1 VNQPAQIREIDAA
14 LAAHLA
20 DAGEVLRLDVREDDE
35 WTSGHAPQ
43 ARHTA
48 LGTLD
53 PETVPRD
60 RPVIALCRSGNRS
73 GKAAQALA
81 AADHDVRNLTGG
93 MRAWVSAGL
102 PVVGPDGKP
111 GEVT

>member
-1 VNQPAQIREIDAA
+1 MTEPTQIPEIDATE
-14 LAAHLA
+14 AAHLA
-20 DAGEVLRLDVREDDE
+20 DTGEVLLLDVREDDE

-43 ARHTA
+43 AIHLA

-60 RPVIALCRSGNRS
+60 RPVIAVCRSGNRS
-73 GKAAQALA
+73 GNAAQALA
-81 AADHDVRNLTGG
+81 AVGYDVRNLTGG
-93 MRAWVSAGL
+93 MNAWAAAGL
-102 PVVGPDGKP
+102 PLVGSDGKP

>member
-1 VNQPAQIREIDAA
+1 MNQPAQIREIDAA

-20 DAGEVLRLDVREDDE
+20 DAGEVLLLDVREDDE

-53 PETVPRD
+53 PKTVPRD

-73 GKAAQALA
+73 GRAAQTLA
-81 AADHDVRNLTGG
+81 AAGHDVCSLTGG
-93 MRAWVSAGL
+93 MRAWAGAGL
-102 PVVGPDGKP
+102 PVVGRDGAP
-111 GEVT
+111 GQVT

>member
-1 VNQPAQIREIDAA
+1 MNQPAQIRQIDPVE
-14 LAAHLA
+14 AAHLV
-20 DAGEVLRLDVREDDE
+20 DTGEVLLLDVREDDE

-43 ARHTA
+43 ATHLP

-53 PETVPRD
+53 PATVPRD
-60 RPVIALCRSGNRS
+60 RPVIAVCRSGNRS

-81 AADHDVRNLTGG
+81 AADHDVRNLSGG
-93 MRAWVSAGL
+93 MLAWAHAGL